1 MTSSTVETLQLHEWE
16 EAFLPKDRLGSE
28 TARALIEDH
37 TKHVDLDYPSPK
49 TDGHWRLGP
58 KGYIGI
64 LPVDRDTVLALEPK
78 VPIEN
83 VFRML
88 EYAYRLR
95 AFPWPDKTIHAESIA
110 ELFESLARILARRI
124 RDRTRKGLHR
134 RYVERDERLPFV
146 RGRVEL
152 RRAHRLLWDP
162 SIHCHFEE
170 HTPDHSGNRILL
182 WTLLTILRSGIL
194 GRKAGREVG
203 GAARALRGAVSIVA
217 YSEAD
222 CARQHYD
229 RLSHDYEALHA
240 LCRFFLSQTGPSQQV
255 GERQMSPFLLKMDQ
269 LFEAFVARW
278 LREQLPRSRRLSIQ
292 ESGSFDPLGEIEY
305 RMDLVLY
312 ERGGRPLTVLDTK
325 YKKTTQ
331 PQGADVHQVVT
342 YAVEKGCREAILVYP
357 QSVVAPKEFFVG
369 PVRVRTAG
377 FPLDRSVD
385 EGGAE
390 FLGQLGLEL
399 MGLAQSVA

>member
-1 MTSSTVETLQLHEWE
+1 METLQLLEWE

-217 YSEAD
+217 CSEAD

-229 RLSHDYEALHA
+229 RLSHDYEPLHA

-278 LREQLPRSRRLSIQ
+278 LREQLPGPGDSASKSLARSIRSARSSTAWTSYSMNAAADRSRCSTRNTKRRHSRR
-292 ESGSFDPLGEIEY
+292 E
-305 RMDLVLY
+305 
-312 ERGGRPLTVLDTK
+312 LTFIRSSLTLWRR
-325 YKKTTQ
+325 
-331 PQGADVHQVVT
+331 A
-342 YAVEKGCREAILVYP
+342 
-357 QSVVAPKEFFVG
+357 
-369 PVRVRTAG
+369 AG
-377 FPLDRSVD
+377 KRSW
-385 EGGAE
+385 
-390 FLGQLGLEL
+390 
-399 MGLAQSVA
+399 STRSRS

>member
-1 MTSSTVETLQLHEWE
+1 MTSSTVETLQLLEWE

-152 RRAHRLLWDP
+152 RGLTAFFGTRPFTATSRSTPQTTRVIGSSSGLCSRSSDRA
-162 SIHCHFEE
+162 S
-170 HTPDHSGNRILL
+170 S
-182 WTLLTILRSGIL
+182 
-194 GRKAGREVG
+194 AGRL
-203 GAARALRGAVSIVA
+203 GAR
-217 YSEAD
+217 
-222 CARQHYD
+222 
-229 RLSHDYEALHA
+229 
-240 LCRFFLSQTGPSQQV
+240 
-255 GERQMSPFLLKMDQ
+255 
-269 LFEAFVARW
+269 
-278 LREQLPRSRRLSIQ
+278 
-292 ESGSFDPLGEIEY
+292 
-305 RMDLVLY
+305 
-312 ERGGRPLTVLDTK
+312 
-325 YKKTTQ
+325 
-331 PQGADVHQVVT
+331 
-342 YAVEKGCREAILVYP
+342 
-357 QSVVAPKEFFVG
+357 
-369 PVRVRTAG
+369 
-377 FPLDRSVD
+377 
-385 EGGAE
+385 
-390 FLGQLGLEL
+390 
-399 MGLAQSVA
+399 